1 MITRSTIQKVND
13 TADIIDVVGSFVKLK
28 KRGVNYLG
36 NCPFHHEKTPSFTV
50 SPTKGIYKCFGCG
63 KAGNVITFVQE
74 HEKLTYPETIVWLA
88 KRYNIEVEETEVS
101 NEAKEKMQLEE
112 SLRIVNQFAASYFS
126 EQLFETEEG
135 KLIGMSYFKQ
145 RGFREDT
152 IKKFQLGYCVE
163 DRLAFSKEALQKGY
177 SKELL
182 IKAGLVSERYDQ
194 LASIYAGR
202 VIFPI
207 HNQSGKIIGFGART
221 LKTSDKTPKYIN
233 TPENEIYL
241 KSKTLYGIYFSR
253 NSISKENSCLLV
265 EGYTDVISLHQA
277 GVEHVVA
284 SSGTSLTEDQ
294 LKLVKRYTKNLVIL
308 YDGDAAG
315 IKAALRGLDM
325 AIEQGLNVQVVLL
338 PNNHDPDSY
347 VQEVGADGFKQY
359 IQDNKKD
366 IILFKLEAS
375 LKEANSDTI
384 KKTELINDI
393 AETLSKINKLE
404 EFTKQQDYIRRC
416 AQLLQIEEAGLISL
430 VNKKIREK
438 AVKQDRFPKE
448 EAETLAQQAEP
459 EVIHE
464 QTEASQLLQK
474 DYAQEKALVKIL
486 IEYGNRPFDEKVSVA
501 DYVRVKIA
509 DGDFRNTCWQKIYA
523 TYFQHLD
530 DTLVYPDE
538 KFFTSH
544 DDNDIRSYSIEA
556 LYFPYVLDKW
566 EERHTIPIPDRET
579 LYVEEVEK
587 TVLYFILRKIK
598 FQLNLW
604 IDEIATNERSG
615 QDDYLEEDRILKLA
629 YAELKKNELELLKQL
644 RTVLIR

>member
-50 SPTKGIYKCFGCG
+50 SPSKGIYKCFGCG

-101 NEAKEKMQLEE
+101 NEAREKMQLEE
-112 SLRIVNQFAASYFS
+112 SLRIVNQYASNYFT
-126 EQLFETEEG
+126 QKLFETEEG

-145 RGFREDT
+145 RGFREET
-152 IKKFQLGYCVE
+152 IKKFQLGYCLE
-163 DRLAFSKEALQKGY
+163 DKLALPSEALSKGY
-177 SKELL
+177 NKEIL

-194 LASIYAGR
+194 LQSIYSGR

-253 NSISKENSCLLV
+253 NAITKENSCLLV
-265 EGYTDVISLHQA
+265 EGYTDVISLHQN

-294 LKLVKRYTKNLVIL
+294 LKLIKRYTKNLVIL

-347 VQEVGADGFKQY
+347 VQEVGAEGFKNY
-359 IQDNKKD
+359 IQENKKD

-375 LKEANSDTI
+375 LKEANNDTI

-416 AQLLQIEEAGLISL
+416 SQLLQIEEAGLISL

-438 AVKQDRFPKE
+438 AVKQDRFPRE
-448 EAETLAQQAEP
+448 EAEALAKQAEP
-459 EVIHE
+459 EVIPDQSE
-464 QTEASQLLQK
+464 VTSLLQK
-474 DYAQEKALVKIL
+474 DYAQEKALIKIL
-486 IEYGNRPFDEKVSVA
+486 LEYGNRPFDEQVSVA
-501 DYVRVKIA
+501 DYIRVKIA
-509 DGDFRNTCWQKIYA
+509 DGDFMNTCWQKIYT
-523 TYFQHLD
+523 TYFNHLD
-530 DTLVYPDE
+530 ETLVYPEE
-538 KFFTSH
+538 KIFTAH
-544 DDNDIRSYSIEA
+544 EDNAIRSYSIEA
-556 LYFPYVLDKW
+556 LYFPYVVDKW
-566 EERHTIPIPDRET
+566 EERHTIPVPDRES

-587 TVLYFILRKIK
+587 TVLFFILRKIK
-598 FQLNLW
+598 TQLTLW
-604 IDEIATNERSG
+604 LDDIALNEKS
-615 QDDYLEEDRILKLA
+615 DHEEMLEEDRILKLA
-629 YAELKKNELELLKQL
+629 YTELKKNELELLKQL